1 MYKIEVPSGMR
12 VKIRFHK
19 FVTESAGGSQ
29 SGSCYDYVE
38 AYDGYLGSDPYLRR
52 FCGALRPFTLLSSS
66 NVMLVRFVSDDS
78 QNFGGFQFTYSAEVI
93 PATQPSCAP
102 HRFQCSNGRCIP
114 KKRVCDFLD
123 DCGDSS
129 DELNC
134 PCHNNQLTC
143 ANGTCLDALWI
154 CDGDDDC
161 GDGTDELNCY
171 SSTSS
176 PGHQPDSSKKTE
188 GS

>member
-1 MYKIEVPSGMR
+1 MAHVLHSNG
-12 VKIRFHK
+12 VKFPKNVFLFCFVHQHRDDEIRRKPPVEFQLSLWDTSRRNQLGVRQK
-19 FVTESAGGSQ
+19 SQFYRSRYWEPYNKSDLYEPIFLSA
-29 SGSCYDYVE
+29 
-38 AYDGYLGSDPYLRR
+38 
-52 FCGALRPFTLLSSS
+52 
-66 NVMLVRFVSDDS
+66 
-78 QNFGGFQFTYSAEVI
+78 VI
-93 PATQPSCAP
+93 PTTQPSCAP
-102 HRFQCSNGRCIP
+102 HRFQCSNGRCIA

-134 PCHNNQLTC
+134 PCRNNQLTC
-143 ANGTCLDALWI
+143 ANGNCVDAPWI

-176 PGHQPDSSKKTE
+176 PGK
-188 GS
+188 